1 MTAVSRE
8 TEEQL
13 QSYKALL
20 IKWNATINLVSPR
33 SIDDLETRHIAD
45 SLQLAEMAGLISKWV
60 DLGSGGG
67 LPGLVVAIALQ
78 QSDTEFTLIESDQR
92 KGTFLRTVIRELGLQ
107 RVNVLTA
114 RIEDAQPQRAD
125 VLSAR
130 ALAPLVTLMPWILRH
145 MAADGEALLL
155 KGRGWRSEIEAAQ
168 EHWQFQYATV
178 QSKTDPEAVVLKIS
192 GVSDA

>member
-13 QSYKALL
+13 QNYKALL
-20 IKWNATINLVSPR
+20 TKWNATINLVSPR

-45 SLQLAEMAGLISKWV
+45 SLQLSEMARSMCKWV

-107 RVNVLTA
+107 RVYVLTA

-145 MAADGEALLL
+145 MSADGEALLL